1 MNIVKTE
8 DKSNKSKNSKLRNN
22 VHFLMFLNQVGY
34 DNKTIDIIFSHEKLL
49 KNIVETY
56 EKIYNISNVQNS

>member
-8 DKSNKSKNSKLRNN
+8 DKSNKSNKSKLRNN

>member
-1 MNIVKTE
+1 MYSIYK
-8 DKSNKSKNSKLRNN
+8 SKLRNN

>member
-1 MNIVKTE
+1 MNTLKKDTKE
-8 DKSNKSKNSKLRNN
+8 NSELRNN

-34 DNKTIDIIFSHEKLL
+34 DNKTVKIIFSHEKLL

-56 EKIYNISNVQNS
+56 YKVYNIKDAHNS